1 MSATVQSR
9 RIELREY
16 ACFPGVVLSRPER
29 DALQRAA
36 PDISIRPV
44 VGTEDCYDL
53 TPGSMIGV
61 TDTGSVVISIQPK
74 IAIERVMFLI
84 SYAVDPSCWKE
95 LSSEYAG
102 HDSLVEAIA
111 PAFCRLVSRATYRG
125 LLHGYRAT
133 EDAMCTVKGRIRFD
147 DQIRDRFGIA
157 PPVEVSYDEFT
168 EDITENQL
176 LRAAIHRLRRL
187 RLRSS
192 LTVRALHEIEDAF
205 YGVQLVRYDHRRLP
219 EIPITRLNR
228 HYESALALARLIL
241 RASSFE
247 HAIGAVTA
255 SCFLVDMND
264 VFESFVRRALQEALK
279 ADALSFGKINRG
291 LRLDA
296 DRRIK
301 LEPDLSWWRGGRC
314 VFVGDCKYK
323 RLSAAG
329 FLHADLY
336 QLLAY
341 TIASHVPSGM
351 LIYAAGECEPTKHLV
366 DGVDKRL
373 LVRTLD
379 LEGSESQILGQV
391 EGIAREILRTSE
403 CL

>member
-1 MSATVQSR
+1 MSATVQPR

-16 ACFPGVVLSRPER
+16 ACSPGVVLSRPER

-61 TDTGSVVISIQPK
+61 IDTGSMVISIQPK

-168 EDITENQL
+168 EDIAENQL

-192 LTVRALHEIEDAF
+192 LTVRTLHEIEDAF
-205 YGVQLVRYDHRRLP
+205 YGVQLVRYDHRRLAASEYRESCSACCFAISSDHMDLAVLKSVTIRLP
-219 EIPITRLNR
+219 SSCVIMSVAPTSWGRSGARRIENVSSIPIMRPAGF
-228 HYESALALARLIL
+228 EAALAKKL
-241 RASSFE
+241 SS
-247 HAIGAVTA
+247 I
-255 SCFLVDMND
+255 
-264 VFESFVRRALQEALK
+264 
-279 ADALSFGKINRG
+279 
-291 LRLDA
+291 
-296 DRRIK
+296 
-301 LEPDLSWWRGGRC
+301 
-314 VFVGDCKYK
+314 
-323 RLSAAG
+323 
-329 FLHADLY
+329 
-336 QLLAY
+336 LLAV
-341 TIASHVPSGM
+341 ASISWAV
-351 LIYAAGECEPTKHLV
+351 
-366 DGVDKRL
+366 
-373 LVRTLD
+373 
-379 LEGSESQILGQV
+379 
-391 EGIAREILRTSE
+391 
-403 CL
+403 